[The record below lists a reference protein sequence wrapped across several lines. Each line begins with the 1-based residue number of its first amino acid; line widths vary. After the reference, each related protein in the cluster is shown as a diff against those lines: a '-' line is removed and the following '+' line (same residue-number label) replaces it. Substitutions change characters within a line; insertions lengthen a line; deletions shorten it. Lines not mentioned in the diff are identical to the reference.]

1 MIRQWFESLSARDQ
15 IALMILGAAVGLWAF
30 VFLIF
35 IELDGRRERLVN
47 GNQALAQK
55 LHRVD
60 LKVEQLA
67 VLREGGGDGQVNLTR
82 TLSQASETHGLTVKR
97 LQPNSRGEV
106 QLRFE
111 GIAFDGLLQFLEQ
124 IEGSA
129 GLVVKEASI
138 SSAGR
143 SGGVNATLRI
153 AGN

>member
-1 MIRQWFESLSARDQ
+1 MVRQWFESLSARDQ

-35 IELDGRRERLVN
+35 IELDGRRERLVD

-111 GIAFDGLLQFLEQ
+111 GVTFDGLLQFLEQ

>member
-15 IALMILGAAVGLWAF
+15 IALMILGAAVGLWAL

>member
-67 VLREGGGDGQVNLTR
+67 VLREGGGEGQVNLTR

>member
-111 GIAFDGLLQFLEQ
+111 GVAFDGLLQFLEQ

>member
-1 MIRQWFESLSARDQ
+1 MVRQWFESLSARDQ

-35 IELDGRRERLVN
+35 IELDGRRERLVD
-47 GNQALAQK
+47 GNQAMAQK

-111 GIAFDGLLQFLEQ
+111 GVAFDGLLQFLEQ

>member
-82 TLSQASETHGLTVKR
+82 TLSQASEMHGLTVKR

>member
-1 MIRQWFESLSARDQ
+1 MVRQWFESLSARDQ
-15 IALMILGAAVGLWAF
+15 VALMILGAAVGLWAF

-35 IELDGRRERLVN
+35 IELDGRRERLVD

-111 GIAFDGLLQFLEQ
+111 GVAFDGLLQFLEQ

>member
-1 MIRQWFESLSARDQ
+1 MVRQWFESLSARDQ

-35 IELDGRRERLVN
+35 IELDGRRERLVD

-111 GIAFDGLLQFLEQ
+111 GVAFDGLLQFLEQ

>member
-35 IELDGRRERLVN
+35 IELDGRRERLVD

-111 GIAFDGLLQFLEQ
+111 GVAFDGLLQFLEQ

>member
-1 MIRQWFESLSARDQ
+1 MVRQWFESLSARDQ
-15 IALMILGAAVGLWAF
+15 VGLMILGAAVGLWAF

-35 IELDGRRERLVN
+35 IELDGRRERLVD

-111 GIAFDGLLQFLEQ
+111 DVAFDGLLQFLEQ

>member
-67 VLREGGGDGQVNLTR
+67 VLREGGGGGQVNLTR

>member
-1 MIRQWFESLSARDQ
+1 MVRQWFESLSARDQ
-15 IALMILGAAVGLWAF
+15 IALMILVAAVGLWAF

-82 TLSQASETHGLTVKR
+82 TLSQASETLGLTVKR

-143 SGGVNATLRI
+143 SGGVNVTLRI
-153 AGN
+153 AGT

>member
-1 MIRQWFESLSARDQ
+1 MVRQWFESLSARDQ

-35 IELDGRRERLVN
+35 IELDGRRERLVD

-111 GIAFDGLLQFLEQ
+111 GVAFDGLLQFLEQ

-129 GLVVKEASI
+129 GVGVKEASI